1 MKKTVYMLLA
11 VIMAL
16 LVTACG
22 KTEATP
28 AETPETPPEVT
39 ASSEQTETE
48 SATSFDSDRIASIK
62 EQLRIP
68 DDLETED
75 RIFDDAPNFW
85 EGAGIWTVTCEFY
98 HDGQLV
104 ACADVNQETGELA
117 RNIMVYEQN

>member
-1 MKKTVYMLLA
+1 MKKTVYLLMA

-16 LVTACG
+16 VVTACG
-22 KTEATP
+22 KTETIS
-28 AETPETPPEVT
+28 AETSDTPSEVT

-48 SATSFDSDRIASIK
+48 PVTSFDSDRIASIK

-75 RIFDDAPNFW
+75 RIFDDSPNFW

>member
-1 MKKTVYMLLA
+1 MKKTVYLLMA

-16 LVTACG
+16 VVTACG
-22 KTEATP
+22 KTETIS
-28 AETPETPPEVT
+28 AETSDPPSEVT

-48 SATSFDSDRIASIK
+48 PVTSFDSDRIASIK

-75 RIFDDAPNFW
+75 RIFDDDPNFW

>member
-1 MKKTVYMLLA
+1 MKKTVYLLLA

-22 KTEATP
+22 KTEATS
-28 AETPETPPEVT
+28 AETSDTPSEVT
-39 ASSEQTETE
+39 ASSEHTETE
-48 SATSFDSDRIASIK
+48 PATSFDSDRIASIK

-75 RIFDDAPNFW
+75 RIFDDAPNYW

-98 HDGQLV
+98 HDGQLI
-104 ACADVNQETGELA
+104 ACADVNQETGELV